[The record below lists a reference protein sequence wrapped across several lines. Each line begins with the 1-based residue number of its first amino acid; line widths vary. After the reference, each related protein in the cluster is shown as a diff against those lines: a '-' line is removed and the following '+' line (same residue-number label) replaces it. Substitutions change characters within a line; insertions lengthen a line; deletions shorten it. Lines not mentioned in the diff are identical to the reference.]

1 MRIGRLLTPW
11 WTHTPDPPVT
21 TVREREDA
29 ARKARD
35 TQREA
40 ATLAAFMRYQRQ
52 TNHFSAR
59 IAAAHQEHR

>member
-1 MRIGRLLTPW
+1 MRISRLLTPW

-21 TVREREDA
+21 SVREREDA

-40 ATLAAFMRYQRQ
+40 HALATFMRYQRQ
-52 TNHFSAR
+52 SNNFSQR

>member
-1 MRIGRLLTPW
+1 MRISRLLTPW
-11 WTHTPDPPVT
+11 WAHTPDPPIT
-21 TVREREDA
+21 TARERAEA

-35 TQREA
+35 AQREA

-52 TNHFSAR
+52 NNNFSAR